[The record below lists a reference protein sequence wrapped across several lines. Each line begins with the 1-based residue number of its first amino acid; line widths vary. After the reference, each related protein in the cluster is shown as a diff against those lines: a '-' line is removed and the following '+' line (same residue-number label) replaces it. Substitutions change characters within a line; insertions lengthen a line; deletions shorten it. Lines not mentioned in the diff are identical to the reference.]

1 MAGCE
6 TLVILLLNHGVAVF
20 LLGMISSSS
29 FEGNNRSFHV
39 GILKS
44 RKRKIGSPRISRF
57 TLSWKSES
65 ESTKRPR
72 TESRDTL
79 GRDLIIQRVWWD
91 TRGGVLLVHESDK
104 KELIT
109 YPARHSTP
117 CRGIFVGWKRQR
129 EREKG
134 GGASAVNCQIF
145 ILKGA
150 DRSASNIHR
159 FLPMRPL

>member
-1 MAGCE
+1 M
-6 TLVILLLNHGVAVF
+6 
-20 LLGMISSSS
+20 
-29 FEGNNRSFHV
+29 
-39 GILKS
+39 
-44 RKRKIGSPRISRF
+44 
-57 TLSWKSES
+57 
-65 ESTKRPR
+65 
-72 TESRDTL
+72 
-79 GRDLIIQRVWWD
+79 
-91 TRGGVLLVHESDK
+91 LLVHESDK

-159 FLPMRPL
+159 FLPKRPL